1 MEGLFGR
8 PFWKHVV
15 IGVSFWPYTEHDIN
29 QRNQTGK
36 TEDWYCGEMN
46 SQLKEKFHLENERQC
61 LFIDSYSQQP
71 WNIEDESQQIAFK
84 R

>member
-1 MEGLFGR
+1 
-8 PFWKHVV
+8 
-15 IGVSFWPYTEHDIN
+15 
-29 QRNQTGK
+29 
-36 TEDWYCGEMN
+36 MN

-71 WNIEDESQQIAFK
+71 WNKEDESQQIAFK